1 MSRKI
6 KFVTQTL
13 GDENRN
19 RWVQK
24 NKKTLS
30 NLTIWKAI
38 DGNDY
43 EETLKNFIR
52 IDVPYQTLLPYGKY
66 FGAFANWIT
75 KFDIFTY
82 QIENEIEYLCLLE
95 DDVLVND
102 EFEDFLY
109 DKIKMFGK
117 VDYPS
122 LLRLG
127 KFGEGYFLDLRV
139 ARHIINI
146 LRQDGVV
153 NNIDLQL
160 RHYSRAREIRLD
172 ETPWELKDPPYS
184 KESNCHNFELSKNQ
198 ERELQL
204 LHRKKIVKVG
214 KSNQDTKI
222 IKLDERI
229 SFIGNTPIPRP
240 ISSQQYH
247 FGESIKNSLNDLVK
261 VSNNYKFKVHI
272 RDDELIVRRID
283 KKEGWD
289 FDMYL
294 RVLNKPLHGDYEG

>member
-1 MSRKI
+1 MNPKI
-6 KFVTQTL
+6 KFVIHTL
-13 GDENRN
+13 GNRN
-19 RWVQK
+19 KWVEQNK
-24 NKKTLS
+24 NTLS
-30 NLTIWKAI
+30 NLKVWNSI
-38 DGNDY
+38 DGNKY
-43 EETLKNFIR
+43 QNTLENFLR
-52 IDVPYQTLLPYGKY
+52 IDVPYQTLNPSDKY
-66 FGAFANWIT
+66 FGALAIWIT
-75 KFDIFTY
+75 KFDIFNY
-82 QIENEIEYLCLLE
+82 QVENEIEYLCVME
-95 DDVLVND
+95 DDVVVND

-109 DKIKMFGK
+109 DKIEMFGD

-127 KFGEGYFLDLRV
+127 QFAEGYFSDLRGSK
-139 ARHIINI
+139 HIINI

-160 RHYSRAREIRLD
+160 RNYLRGREIRLE
-172 ETPWELKDPPYS
+172 ETPWELKDPPFSRTSRSY
-184 KESNCHNFELSKNQ
+184 NTELTKNQ

-247 FGESIKNSLNDLVK
+247 FGESIRNSLNDLVK
-261 VSNNYKFKVHI
+261 VSKNYKFKVHI

-289 FDMYL
+289 LDMYL
-294 RVLNKPLHGDYEG
+294 RILDKPLHEDYEG

>member
-1 MSRKI
+1 MNPKI
-6 KFVTQTL
+6 KFVIHTL
-13 GDENRN
+13 GNRN
-19 RWVQK
+19 KWVEQNK
-24 NKKTLS
+24 NTLS
-30 NLTIWKAI
+30 NLKVWNSI
-38 DGNDY
+38 DGNKY
-43 EETLKNFIR
+43 QNTLENFLR
-52 IDVPYQTLLPYGKY
+52 IDVPYQTLNPSDKY
-66 FGAFANWIT
+66 FGALAIWIT
-75 KFDIFTY
+75 KFDIFNY
-82 QIENEIEYLCLLE
+82 QVENEIEYLCVME
-95 DDVLVND
+95 DDVVVND

-109 DKIKMFGK
+109 DKIEMFGD

-127 KFGEGYFLDLRV
+127 QFAEGYFSDLRGSK
-139 ARHIINI
+139 HIINI

-160 RHYSRAREIRLD
+160 RNYLRGREIRLE
-172 ETPWELKDPPYS
+172 ETPWELKDPPFSRTSRSY
-184 KESNCHNFELSKNQ
+184 NTELTKNQ

-240 ISSQQYH
+240 IASQQYH
-247 FGESIKNSLNDLVK
+247 FGESIRNSLNDLVK
-261 VSNNYKFKVHI
+261 VSKNYKFKVHI

>member
-6 KFVTQTL
+6 KFVTQTI

-19 RWVQK
+19 RWIQQ
-24 NKKTLS
+24 NSNTLS
-30 NLTIWKAI
+30 NLKVWKAI

-43 EETLKNFIR
+43 EETLKNFLR

-82 QIENEIEYLCLLE
+82 QIENQIEYLCLLE

-109 DKIKMFGK
+109 DKIEMFGE
-117 VDYPS
+117 VNYPS

-127 KFGEGYFLDLRV
+127 KFGEGYFSDLRV
-139 ARHIINI
+139 AKHIVNI

-153 NNIDLQL
+153 DNIDLQL
-160 RHYSRAREIRLD
+160 RHYLRIREIRLNG
-172 ETPWELKDPPYS
+172 TPWELKDPPNS

-204 LHRKKIVKVG
+204 LHRKKVVKVG
-214 KSNQDTKI
+214 KSKKDTKI
-222 IKLDERI
+222 IKLDRRI
-229 SFIGNTPIPRP
+229 PFIGNTPILKQL
-240 ISSQQYH
+240 SSQRYH
-247 FGESIKNSLNDLVK
+247 FGESIRTSLTDLVK
-261 VSNNYKFKVHI
+261 VSKNYKFKVHI

-289 FDMYL
+289 LDMYL
-294 RVLNKPLHGDYEG
+294 RILDKPLHGEHEG

>member
-19 RWVQK
+19 RWIQQ
-24 NKKTLS
+24 NSNTLS
-30 NLTIWKAI
+30 NLKVWKAI

-43 EETLKNFIR
+43 EETLKNFLR

-82 QIENEIEYLCLLE
+82 QIENQIEYLCLLE

-109 DKIKMFGK
+109 DKIEMFGE
-117 VDYPS
+117 VNYPS

-127 KFGEGYFLDLRV
+127 KFGEGYFSDLRV
-139 ARHIINI
+139 AKHIVNI

-153 NNIDLQL
+153 DNIDLQL
-160 RHYSRAREIRLD
+160 RHYLRIREIRLNG
-172 ETPWELKDPPYS
+172 TPWELKDPPNS

-204 LHRKKIVKVG
+204 LHRKKVVKVG
-214 KSNQDTKI
+214 KSKKDTKI
-222 IKLDERI
+222 IKLDRRI
-229 SFIGNTPIPRP
+229 PFIGNTPILKQL
-240 ISSQQYH
+240 SSQRYH
-247 FGESIKNSLNDLVK
+247 FGESIRTSLTDLVK
-261 VSNNYKFKVHI
+261 VSKNYKFKVHI

-289 FDMYL
+289 LDMYL
-294 RVLNKPLHGDYEG
+294 RILDKPLHGEHEG

>member
-1 MSRKI
+1 MNPKI

-43 EETLKNFIR
+43 EETLKNFLR
-52 IDVPYQTLLPYGKY
+52 IDVPYQTLNPSDKY

-75 KFDIFTY
+75 RFDIFNY
-82 QIENEIEYLCLLE
+82 QVENEIEYLCVME
-95 DDVLVND
+95 DDVVVND

-109 DKIKMFGK
+109 DKIEMFGN

-127 KFGEGYFLDLRV
+127 QFAEGYFSDLRGSK
-139 ARHIINI
+139 HIINI

-160 RHYSRAREIRLD
+160 RNYLRGREIRLE
-172 ETPWELKDPPYS
+172 ETPWELKDPPFSRTSRSY
-184 KESNCHNFELSKNQ
+184 NTELTKNQ

-204 LHRKKIVKVG
+204 LHRKKVVEVG
-214 KSNQDTKI
+214 KSKQDTKI
-222 IKLDERI
+222 IKLDKKI
-229 SFIGNTPIPRP
+229 SFIGNTPIPKQ

-247 FGESIKNSLNDLVK
+247 FGESIRNSLNELVK
-261 VSNNYKFKVHI
+261 VSKNYKFKVHI

-294 RVLNKPLHGDYEG
+294 RVLSKPLYGDYEG

>member
-1 MSRKI
+1 MNPKI
-6 KFVTQTL
+6 KFVIHTL
-13 GDENRN
+13 GNRN
-19 RWVQK
+19 KWVEQNK
-24 NKKTLS
+24 NTLS
-30 NLTIWKAI
+30 NLKVWNSI
-38 DGNDY
+38 DGNKY
-43 EETLKNFIR
+43 QNTLENFLR
-52 IDVPYQTLLPYGKY
+52 IDVPYQTLNPSDKY
-66 FGAFANWIT
+66 FGALAIWIT
-75 KFDIFTY
+75 KFDIFNY
-82 QIENEIEYLCLLE
+82 QVENEIEYLCVME
-95 DDVLVND
+95 DDVVVND

-109 DKIKMFGK
+109 DKIEMFGD

-127 KFGEGYFLDLRV
+127 QFAEGYFSDLRGSK
-139 ARHIINI
+139 HIINI

-160 RHYSRAREIRLD
+160 RNYLRGREIRLE
-172 ETPWELKDPPYS
+172 ETPWELKDPPFSRTSRSY
-184 KESNCHNFELSKNQ
+184 NTELTKNQ

-247 FGESIKNSLNDLVK
+247 FGESIRNSLNDLVK
-261 VSNNYKFKVHI
+261 VSKNYKFKVHI

>member
-19 RWVQK
+19 RWIQQ
-24 NKKTLS
+24 NSNTLS
-30 NLTIWKAI
+30 NLKVWKAI

-43 EETLKNFIR
+43 EETLKNFLR

-82 QIENEIEYLCLLE
+82 QIENQIEYLCLLE

-109 DKIKMFGK
+109 DKIEMFGE
-117 VDYPS
+117 VNYPS

-127 KFGEGYFLDLRV
+127 KFGEGYFSDLRV
-139 ARHIINI
+139 AKHIVNI

-153 NNIDLQL
+153 DNIDLQL
-160 RHYSRAREIRLD
+160 RHYLRIREIRLNG
-172 ETPWELKDPPYS
+172 TPWELKDPPNS
-184 KESNCHNFELSKNQ
+184 KESNCRNFELSKNQ

-204 LHRKKIVKVG
+204 LHRKKVVKVG
-214 KSNQDTKI
+214 KSKKDTKI
-222 IKLDERI
+222 IKLDRRI
-229 SFIGNTPIPRP
+229 PFIGNTPILKQL
-240 ISSQQYH
+240 SSQRYH
-247 FGESIKNSLNDLVK
+247 FGESIRTSLTDLVK
-261 VSNNYKFKVHI
+261 VSKNYKFKVHI

-289 FDMYL
+289 LDMYL
-294 RVLNKPLHGDYEG
+294 RILDKPLHGEHEG